1 MMAGSTTRR
10 SSSSKRRSISARRS
24 NMAARHAA
32 EASAGGLFSALA
44 VLAVETLDAARRVD
58 QLLLAGEERVTRRA
72 DLDVDG
78 IGGRARLDD
87 IATGTHDT
95 NGLVAR
101 MNTLFHGEGRVC
113 NTGPLPVQIGGAWV
127 CGRAVH
133 FAMRPQSQG

>member
-1 MMAGSTTRR
+1 MTAGSATRR

-32 EASAGGLFSALA
+32 EASAGGLFPALA
-44 VLAVETLDAARRVD
+44 VLAVETLDAASRVD

-95 NGLVAR
+95 NRLVAR
-101 MNTLFHGEGRVC
+101 MNTLFHGEARGS
-113 NTGPLPVQIGGAWV
+113 NTAPPLVQIGAASV
-127 CGRAVH
+127 FV
-133 FAMRPQSQG
+133 